1 MDGRKANLGQFISVT
16 KLFFDDAVDIVLSGQ
31 IINTL
36 AFGFEAKSFAKQS
49 T

>member
-16 KLFFDDAVDIVLSGQ
+16 KLFFDDAVDIVLSGE

-36 AFGFEAKSFAKQS
+36 AFGSKAIDFQGAR
-49 T
+49 